1 MVIKDEENSRTRSD
15 SLRRN
20 SIVLTPDVL
29 DEYAKE
35 ELEATMC
42 KRQYEHACRCVFGT
56 LATYI
61 PEQTILLA
69 PSDRTVYTR
78 YKRDPCLV
86 AMGFFS

>member
-1 MVIKDEENSRTRSD
+1 MVIKDKENSRTRSD

-29 DEYAKE
+29 DEYARE
-35 ELEATMC
+35 ELEATLC

-56 LATYI
+56 LATYV
-61 PEQTILLA
+61 PETILPA
-69 PSDRTVYTR
+69 DRTVYTR
-78 YKRDPCLV
+78 YRRDPCLV